1 MGHPEYRFKLKY
13 GPPAICDHTSQRH
26 FRWKVSIPLTTYT
39 ADKGPL
45 WEEIVRNDGL
55 QPIAYEQLVS
65 WSFGDFILNSG
76 FDNISSTIK
85 ARRGS
90 LRSVSIPKR

>member
-1 MGHPEYRFKLKY
+1 MEGVDRVLI
-13 GPPAICDHTSQRH
+13 PP
-26 FRWKVSIPLTTYT
+26 TTYM

-45 WEEIVRNDGL
+45 WAEIVRNDGL

-85 ARRGS
+85 ARRGG
-90 LRSVSIPKR
+90 LRSVSIPKRCLSVSSTNFAETRSFLD